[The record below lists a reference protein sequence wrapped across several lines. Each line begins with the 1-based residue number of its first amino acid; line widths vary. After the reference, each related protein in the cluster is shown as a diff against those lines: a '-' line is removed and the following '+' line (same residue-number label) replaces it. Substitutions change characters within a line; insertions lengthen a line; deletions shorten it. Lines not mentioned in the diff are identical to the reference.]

1 MSRCFVPLLLV
12 LVSACGGGGSGGP
25 RAGLYQVVEAFPAL
39 SFVSPLFLTY
49 APGDPT
55 RLFVAEQRGT
65 IQVFENNAATATKSV
80 FLDIQGKVDAGG
92 EMGLLGLAFDPG
104 YAANGFF
111 YVYYS
116 TGTTTPGMDHK
127 SVVARYQVTGDPDVA
142 DAASETIL
150 LQFDQPYGNHNGGC
164 LAFGPDDHL
173 YIASGDGGSGGDP
186 SGNGQSLTTVLGKIL
201 RITTTGAIPADN
213 PFVGMGGGVRGEIWA
228 YGMRNPWRF
237 SFDRLT
243 GDLWCGDVGQNAIEE
258 IDLVVRGGNY
268 GWNLFEGNNEYS
280 NPGNVD
286 IDTTERPVVTYTHA
300 LGSSVTG
307 GYVYRGPGVPGIV
320 GAYVYGDFGSGRLWA
335 LVWNGASV
343 VSNTEIAG
351 VAAPASFGEDF
362 AGELYICSFD
372 GSIYRLAE
380 NP

>member
-1 MSRCFVPLLLV
+1 MYFSTCARTG
-12 LVSACGGGGSGGP
+12 CG
-25 RAGLYQVVEAFPAL
+25 AF
-39 SFVSPLFLTY
+39 
-49 APGDPT
+49 G
-55 RLFVAEQRGT
+55 RWRW
-65 IQVFENNAATATKSV
+65 
-80 FLDIQGKVDAGG
+80 
-92 EMGLLGLAFDPG
+92 
-104 YAANGFF
+104 
-111 YVYYS
+111 
-116 TGTTTPGMDHK
+116 
-127 SVVARYQVTGDPDVA
+127 VA

-150 LQFDQPYGNHNGGC
+150 LEFDQPFGNHNGGC

-258 IDLVVRGGNY
+258 IDLVVKGGNY

-335 LVWNGASV
+335 LVWNGATV